1 MQAVSRTSQAINNT
15 VYGVIAS
22 AITVILNLVLRIII
36 VDCLGDQINGLHNL
50 FLSTISVLSLVQ
62 TGFSTAMIIHLYK
75 PILNHNE
82 LRICEL
88 LNFYKFLYKRVALIF
103 LTLGIIVDIFI
114 IDKIVTTTIDMTMV
128 RFYFFLFIMS
138 YFVNYST
145 YYKRSILFAE
155 QKNRVSI
162 LATMLSELIC
172 RGIAILLI
180 VLFKQ
185 YYLFLLML
193 IVDYYVGNKICSI
206 YVDKHHPYLKKYKT
220 AILSVD
226 YRKQIYKTVKPLMV
240 NQISDT
246 VQKASNSILI
256 SMLLGN
262 VAIVGY
268 YGSYILIT
276 STVQLLMSQ
285 FGGAFTSGFGNLA
298 AENNESQMA
307 EVFNKGLYVVGA
319 ISIILCVS
327 VFGCIQDTIL
337 LLFGSSFVLP
347 LSSVSI
353 IIGTL
358 FITILCVPII
368 SVQNAMGL
376 HRLDSSY
383 MVIQAIVAVTLGYIG
398 GKLYGMNGILLGLMI
413 PAIALTLIRKGY
425 VIEHTI
431 FPNIKKHYLKN
442 ISIILFQF
450 IIILGIVLFL
460 CHLIYVNILV
470 LNIIIK
476 GIIGFVVSSILIFIF
491 NCKNNYLTPYF
502 SRLSSNIYIK
512 SK

>member
-1 MQAVSRTSQAINNT
+1 MQTVSRTSQAVNNT

-36 VDCLGDQINGLHNL
+36 VDYLGDQINGLHNL

-75 PILNHNE
+75 PILNHDE

-88 LNFYKFLYKRVALIF
+88 LNFYKFLYKRIALIF

-460 CHLIYVNILV
+460 CHLIDVNILV

>member
-1 MQAVSRTSQAINNT
+1 MQTVSRTSQAVNNT

-36 VDCLGDQINGLHNL
+36 VDYLGDQINGLHNL
-50 FLSTISVLSLVQ
+50 FLSTVSVLSLVQ

-75 PILNHNE
+75 PILNHDE
-82 LRICEL
+82 LQICEL
-88 LNFYKFLYKRVALIF
+88 LNFYKFLYKRIALIF
-103 LTLGIIVDIFI
+103 LTLGIIVDVFI
-114 IDKIVTTTIDMTMV
+114 IDKIVTTTINMTMV
-128 RFYFFLFIMS
+128 RIYFFLFIMS

-193 IVDYYVGNKICSI
+193 TVDYYVGNKICSI
-206 YVDKHHPYLKKYKT
+206 YVDKHHPYLKKYKA
-220 AILSVD
+220 AILSAD
-226 YRKQIYKTVKPLMV
+226 YRTHIYKTVKPLMV
-240 NQISDT
+240 NQVSDT

-256 SMLLGN
+256 SMLLGD

-298 AENNESQMA
+298 AENNESHMA

-337 LLFGSSFVLP
+337 LLFGPTFILP
-347 LSSVSI
+347 LSAVSI

-358 FITILCVPII
+358 FITIICVPII

-376 HRLDSSY
+376 HRLDSVY
-383 MVIQAIVAVTLGYIG
+383 MVIQAILAVTLGYIG

-425 VIEHTI
+425 VIEHAI
-431 FPNIKKHYLKN
+431 FPNIKIHYIKN
-442 ISIILFQF
+442 ISIIIIQF
-450 IIILGIVLFL
+450 IIILGFVLFL
-460 CHLIYVNILV
+460 CYLIDVNILI

-476 GIIGFVVSSILIFIF
+476 GIIGLVSSAILIFLF
-491 NCKNNYLTPYF
+491 NCKNKNLTPYF
-502 SRLSSNIYIK
+502 RRIISKIYIK